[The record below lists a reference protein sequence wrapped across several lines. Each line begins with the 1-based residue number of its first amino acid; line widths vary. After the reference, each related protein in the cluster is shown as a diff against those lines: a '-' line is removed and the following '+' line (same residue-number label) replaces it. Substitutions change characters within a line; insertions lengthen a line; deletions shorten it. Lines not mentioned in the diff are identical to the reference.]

1 MARKVEPEQ
10 IWQIIYSISSNH
22 KYSLKLINISSCTS
36 GVSTQTVVFRR
47 LRKDLFA
54 IRGDS
59 L

>member
-1 MARKVEPEQ
+1 MAN
-10 IWQIIYSISSNH
+10 IYLISSNH
-22 KYSLKLINISSCTS
+22 KYSLKLINISSCAS
-36 GVSTQTVVFRR
+36 GVSTRTVVFRC